1 MVLRKPYAL
10 LIKYFRLIHVIL
22 TGLMIYI
29 IIRSNLLIRF
39 FNNFIESGYV
49 TNQINF
55 AGSYINF
62 FMYFNVFLIL
72 ITCITIFFLMK
83 TKKKPTRL
91 YIFTILYYVFLFI
104 MFSVM
109 HSALVRFEIEL
120 IEATTARLYRDLS
133 IIIIIPQLLF
143 TILIAI
149 RAVGFDLKKFNF
161 NKDLQEL
168 KIEAQDN
175 EEFEIAVD
183 REDYKLKRSLR
194 RTLRE
199 LRYYLLEN
207 KFILFCIGIV
217 IATILVTSIYLNVA
231 VYNRSYVI
239 DQTFVSNNMRIKVT
253 DSYLTNL
260 SYNGTKLSKDKYYV
274 VVDVSLENL
283 MTNRNTLKLENYR
296 LLINNKIIVPT
307 VNRNEYFLDLGTP
320 YNKEKLAAKS
330 ENKRLLIYE
339 VDEDLINEDIVFRVV
354 NSITASAGD
363 IFARYSDVTL
373 KPKILNEVE
382 TKQTVGLNEEIKFV
396 SPITTNSSANIKKY
410 NITRYFKYNYN
421 FCVNRSCRNSI
432 AIVSPD
438 VSEYNQTILV
448 LDGEIN
454 FNKESIINKR
464 ISNKQLYPMFIK
476 VLYTINGTTNTT
488 SIKDITP
495 NDLNNQILLQTN
507 NIIEKADKLSLVFAF
522 RNEEYIIN
530 LK

>member
-1 MVLRKPYAL
+1 MILRKPYAL
-10 LIKYFRLIHVIL
+10 LIKYFRLIHTIL

-49 TNQINF
+49 TNEINF

-62 FMYFNVFLIL
+62 FMYFTVFLIL
-72 ITCITIFFLMK
+72 IICITIFFLMK

-91 YIFTILYYVFLFI
+91 YIFTIMYYVFLFI

-109 HSALVRFEIEL
+109 HSALGRFEVEL

-133 IIIIIPQLLF
+133 IIIIAPQLLF
-143 TILIAI
+143 TLLIAI

-168 KIEAQDN
+168 KIEARDN

-183 REDYKLKRSLR
+183 REDYKLKRSIR
-194 RTLRE
+194 RTTRE

-217 IATILVTSIYLNVA
+217 LATILATSIYFNLA
-231 VYNRSYVI
+231 VYNRSFVI
-239 DQTFVSNNMRIKVT
+239 DQTFVSNNMKIKVS

-260 SYNGTKLSKDKYYV
+260 SYNGTRLSKDKYYV

-283 MTNRNTLKLENYR
+283 TPSRNTLKLENYR

-307 VNRNEYFLDLGTP
+307 VNRNEHFADLGTP

-330 ENKRLLIYE
+330 ENQRLLIYE
-339 VDEDLINEDIVFRVV
+339 INESDIDGNIIFRVV

-373 KPKILNEVE
+373 KPKKLNEIE
-382 TKQTVGLNEEIKFV
+382 RKKTVGLNAELKFE
-396 SPITTNSSANIKKY
+396 SPITTNSNANIKKY

-421 FCVNRSCRNSI
+421 FCVNKSCRNSI
-432 AIVSPD
+432 GIVSPN

-448 LDGEIN
+448 LDGEIK
-454 FNKESIINKR
+454 FDKDALINKR
-464 ISNKQLYPMFIK
+464 ISSKQIYPMFIK
-476 VLYTINGTTNTT
+476 VLYTINGSTNTT
-488 SIKDITP
+488 SVKDITP
-495 NDLNNQILLQTN
+495 SDLNNQILLQTN
-507 NIIEKADKLSLVFAF
+507 NIIEKAEKLSLVFAF